1 MPPGIPDASLEPL
14 LRARAS
20 GAYSAPSNN
29 LRTLGGVG
37 PYSGTRRTRIEVE
50 PLSERSGRDDFV
62 DFLHSLARL
71 AMRPYVHSGR
81 LHQLPRAC
89 GAGDS

>member
-20 GAYSAPSNN
+20 GAYSAPTNN
-29 LRTLGGVG
+29 LRTVGGGG
-37 PYSGTRRTRIEVE
+37 PYSGTRRTRVEVE

-71 AMRPYVHSGR
+71 AMSPYVHSRRAGR
-81 LHQLPRAC
+81 LHQLPEA
-89 GAGDS
+89 S